1 MNIFRSSH
9 LQMFFKIG
17 ALKKFAVFLTKESLQ
32 HRCFPANIAKFWRT
46 GFLQNFSVGC
56 FCIILKVIKQ
66 LFCKGFF
73 KEISL
78 LWCPNNFY
86 SRHISERRIVWC
98 IKKKTCLFT
107 NLSLISRFSKQLHQ
121 GVLYKA
127 ETWHALSQ
135 EQYFS
140 KHHFLDICQC
150 AFNLEL
156 AKNMIKPPLIWLIY
170 LMYNFISCQW
180 VDIITI

>member
-1 MNIFRSSH
+1 MTLVSNTDVEKSWVFCRVKIPYPKFLTFLSFMNIFRSSH

-98 IKKKTCLFT
+98 IKKKLVCL
-107 NLSLISRFSKQLHQ
+107 Q
-121 GVLYKA
+121 
-127 ETWHALSQ
+127 
-135 EQYFS
+135 
-140 KHHFLDICQC
+140 ICR
-150 AFNLEL
+150 
-156 AKNMIKPPLIWLIY
+156 
-170 LMYNFISCQW
+170 
-180 VDIITI
+180 